1 MKVAKRPIPAT
12 GKKAPPKSSELEAS
26 NCALDA
32 KLLTASTASTGI
44 ILADVVRANAGAE
57 TVRDKIKARIRM

>member
-12 GKKAPPKSSELEAS
+12 GKKAPPKSSELEAI
-26 NCALDA
+26 NCAFDA

-44 ILADVVRANAGAE
+44 ILADVVRANAGAA
-57 TVRDKIKARIRM
+57 TVRDRRKGRVSV